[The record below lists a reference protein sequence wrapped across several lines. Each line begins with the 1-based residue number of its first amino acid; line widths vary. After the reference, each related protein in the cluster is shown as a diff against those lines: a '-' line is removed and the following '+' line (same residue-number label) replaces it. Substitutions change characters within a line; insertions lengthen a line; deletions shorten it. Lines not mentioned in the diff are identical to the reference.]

1 MTIKESERHVVA
13 VVAALSLLECFEE
26 DCSLRLKDFHERTGM
41 QKSRI
46 IRLLGSLQAAGFVAE
61 DTEAA
66 GFRLGPKVMALGRL
80 VSESYLDL
88 AGRVHPALLRIT
100 EEIGDTSFLSVVRGT
115 QRMVLA
121 QKTPEDGICFNIP
134 EGQLRPLH
142 AGATGKVLLA
152 FSHGALWRKVLEGVL
167 PELTPETQTNADKL
181 QTELAMVRSAGYAV
195 SHGEATRHAFAI
207 SVPIVERNGA
217 LLGAITVAGPVS
229 KLDAD
234 YEAKVASLLKSE
246 AKRVVRGVA

>member
-46 IRLLGSLQAAGFVAE
+46 IRLLGSLQAAGFLAE
-61 DTEAA
+61 ETDTS

-80 VSESYLDL
+80 VSETYLDL
-88 AGRVHPALLRIT
+88 AGRVQPALLRIT

-152 FSHGALWRKVLEGVL
+152 YSPDALWRKVLDGVL
-167 PELTPETQTNADKL
+167 PELTTETQTDANEL
-181 QTELAMVRSAGYAV
+181 QAELTMVRSSGHAV
-195 SHGEATRHAFAI
+195 SYGEATRHAFAI
-207 SVPIVERNGA
+207 SVPIVERNGM
-217 LLGAITVAGPVS
+217 LLGAITVAGPAS
-229 KLDAD
+229 KLDVD
-234 YEAKVASLLKSE
+234 YEAKVSSLLKLE
-246 AKRVVRGVA
+246 VARVVRGVA